1 MHRAEG
7 DFAIVFRIA
16 RWYVVD
22 GLLLIVQIGLGIFHP
37 VVDDGVL
44 LTKDKSS
51 TRAALMR
58 WS

>member
-37 VVDDGVL
+37 VVDDGGL

-51 TRAALMR
+51 IDALDLI
-58 WS
+58 